1 FTVYE
6 GRPYVIHTDKEYRK
20 FILKKFN
27 GSNIKYDGNGAAF
40 GSVPVDLN
48 AYRDGESVTVQGNTG
63 GLGKTGYT
71 FAGWNTAA
79 DGSGIDYAENEM
91 FMADIH
97 DVTLYAQWEANAYLV
112 TFDAGD
118 GTVDPATQTKRYD
131 AAYG

>member
-1 FTVYE
+1 PYVGYIDDIQSPSSRTKRFVVKRYNGSIWEHVGAEAISEFTTEPEQITFPRMAFTVYE

-79 DGSGIDYAENEM
+79 D
-91 FMADIH
+91 
-97 DVTLYAQWEANAYLV
+97 
-112 TFDAGD
+112 
-118 GTVDPATQTKRYD
+118 
-131 AAYG
+131 